1 MLVPFLAVCVS
12 SRISAL
18 STQSSSDQG
27 IKRAGSFRILGGT
40 IAENAAYPFM
50 VSLRLFPNRLLCGGT
65 IVNNRWILTAA
76 HCMVNE
82 TTSMITVVAGTN
94 MLESDG
100 TYAWIQRVVIH
111 PDFIGTGIR
120 PDDIALIRL
129 SSPLTYSSAI
139 AAVALDMGGSEST
152 DVTMIGWGSSRR
164 GGPFS
169 NRLRQYS
176 TQILRQDMC
185 TRRYNYV
192 TAKQFCTRWKR
203 GSGTCDGD
211 SGGPLID
218 TRTKRQLGI
227 ASFASIRGCG
237 IAPDVYTRV
246 SSYTTWIQNT
256 INSQN

>member
-12 SRISAL
+12 SRVS
-18 STQSSSDQG
+18 
-27 IKRAGSFRILGGT
+27 GSLRILGGT

-50 VSLRLFPNRLLCGGT
+50 VSLRLFPNILLCGGT

-76 HCMVNE
+76 HCMINE
-82 TTSMITVVAGTN
+82 TISMITVVAGTN
-94 MLESDG
+94 MLQSDR
-100 TYAWIQRVVIH
+100 TYSWIQWVVIH
-111 PDFIGTGIR
+111 PDFIETGIG
-120 PDDIALIRL
+120 PNDIALIRL
-129 SSPLTYSSAI
+129 SSPLRYSGTI
-139 AAVALDMGGSEST
+139 AAVTLDVGGSEST

-164 GGPFS
+164 GGPVS

-185 TRRYNYV
+185 TRHYNYV
-192 TAKQFCTRWKR
+192 TAKQFCTKSKR
-203 GSGTCDGD
+203 GSGICDGD

-218 TRTKRQLGI
+218 TRTKTQLGI

-246 SSYTTWIQNT
+246 SSYITWIQKT
-256 INSQN
+256 INPQN